1 MSIDRRKFL
10 ASSGLVAVNAI
21 VPSISR
27 LSFAENSSEQFQWQT
42 NDLTFA
48 FEVKAGK
55 LRQKRLV
62 PTGVSV
68 ASAEDSSGV
77 EVALQCSGENSPDQ
91 GMKSGMGQPGRR
103 LLLDEHREEMT
114 RTGKRLVFSHNDS
127 ALKLR
132 IESIYDS
139 IDGVPLVRR
148 YLRVINDGNSPVGIE
163 FLSSAMLH
171 GLANPQGYDHEMRI
185 HVAVNSWMAEGQW

>member
-10 ASSGLVAVNAI
+10 ASSGLVAVNAL

-77 EVALQCSGENSPDQ
+77 EIALQCSGENSPDQ
-91 GMKSGMGQPGRR
+91 GMKSGMGQPGSR
-103 LLLDEHREEMT
+103 LLFAGRREEVT
-114 RTGKRLVFSHNDS
+114 RTGKRLVCMHNDPD
-127 ALKLR
+127 LR
-132 IESIYDS
+132 LSVESVYEAFG
-139 IDGVPLVRR
+139 GVPVVRR
-148 YLRVINDGNSPVGIE
+148 YSRVTNQGASPVGVE

-171 GLANPQGYDHEMRI
+171 GLAAPQAYDRELRI
-185 HVAVNSWMAEGQW
+185 H